1 MTTDNERF
9 KVILHDARLISLS
22 KFQMVEAKFGATN
35 ADLIALSKEIDTSVG
50 LFNDPA
56 VWVSPI
62 PFEEEEITTYL
73 VKIDASDPNDLPQYL
88 KLMRDFLA
96 YLKNKVL
103 KASSDVRK
111 SVSISDFNLKVLDA
125 LNIAQRNVVGRKQFF
140 KNKGI
145 DLDAKPQFI
154 TLQKAQSE
162 TLSAY
167 RSVLN
172 NNQVQSTEL
181 DVMLF
186 KRIGEGIK
194 QATQVQPFMNFY
206 GMLTTSMKSKI
217 PQQV

>member
-35 ADLIALSKEIDTSVG
+35 ADLIALGKEIDTSVG

-125 LNIAQRNVVGRKQFF
+125 LNVAQRNVVGRKQFF